1 MPLTIEGVCFY
12 TNTEVADILG
22 VSRQTLWRWRAE
34 GGVPQGR
41 RYRRKAVVFT
51 QEEFDQIAA
60 FANRVEPIQS
70 DGRAQRAL
78 FSTVTE
84 DRFK

>member
-12 TNTEVADILG
+12 TNTEVARTLG

-41 RYRRKAVVFT
+41 RYRRKSVVFT
-51 QEEFDQIAA
+51 KDEVDQIAA
-60 FANRVEPIQS
+60 FANRIEPIRA
-70 DGRAQRAL
+70 DARAQRNL
-78 FSTVTE
+78 FSAGTE
-84 DRFK
+84 DPTR